1 MDKFQDKTLFFYGTL
16 RSREVREAVLDQQAN
31 NLILIDAYIKGYKLF
46 KVKNT
51 NYPLIISDPLSKN
64 RIVGFLVYGINS
76 EIRNKLDLF
85 EGDNY
90 SRFNTYAYKVNE
102 KLKIKTEIYMP
113 NKPLEY
119 LDEWIFDDW
128 YKFNKKKFFEEDFNK
143 NGILSPKQF
152 S

>member
-64 RIVGFLVYGINS
+64 RIVLHRIS
-76 EIRNKLDLF
+76 KM
-85 EGDNY
+85 
-90 SRFNTYAYKVNE
+90 AH
-102 KLKIKTEIYMP
+102 
-113 NKPLEY
+113 
-119 LDEWIFDDW
+119 
-128 YKFNKKKFFEEDFNK
+128 
-143 NGILSPKQF
+143 ILSQNI
-152 S
+152 SMT